1 MYHTGMDNTKTNP
14 DSHLANYTP
23 NDPTCPI
30 CKKTV
35 EAQHT
40 PARDQVTGVIG
51 HDYCLRI
58 ETTEQRAARSKAA
71 IAAGMKPTFP
81 VRWA

>member
-1 MYHTGMDNTKTNP
+1 MPANINN
-14 DSHLANYTP
+14 HLANYTP
-23 NDPTCPI
+23 NYPTCPI
-30 CKKTV
+30 CKKAV
-35 EAQHT
+35 EPQHT
-40 PARDQVTGVIG
+40 PALDQVTGVIG

-71 IAAGMKPTFP
+71 LAAGMKPTFP